1 MFSLSWMSGEE
12 KETCPTHCDIPL
24 WAVAGSG
31 DIPVSVSLFYF
42 LHTWPG
48 FVFLR
53 PLDPDSEFKTR
64 LMTHFVCTGSLVHS
78 LAHLLAQ
85 LAGSHECTQTYTL
98 PYMSVNIVDLPTVTR
113 IPFAGHVH
121 TPREYVFPSS
131 AQTHD
136 TSLDD
141 WM

>member
-24 WAVAGSG
+24 WAVTGSG

-42 LHTWPG
+42 LHTWPC

-64 LMTHFVCTGSLVHS
+64 LMTHFVHTGSLVHC

-98 PYMSVNIVDLPTVTR
+98 PCMSVILLTSLVLPGSLGGTR
-113 IPFAGHVH
+113 PH
-121 TPREYVFPSS
+121 TPRLCLPSS
-131 AQTHD
+131 AQSHE
-136 TSLDD
+136 
-141 WM
+141 M